1 MIKTEVS
8 LLFLILHYLSLR
20 FSFDSGCPMNFV
32 FIWSDTSLNQPEQLN
47 YLAVQLV
54 PIWNQAGK
62 SYILPEIRQGRVVF
76 YLSNVLI
83 CEWHYIW
90 PSFNSNYWKSFK
102 KLRYRQNCFLIKTIL
117 MIKKLKQNFNKFKQY
132 THFLRVNTKQEQTN
146 FQSSHQTLLTLSG
159 SYSQTM
165 LNTSKILTF
174 SESYWQTILH
184 TFPDFIS
191 SSKNNDIFRESYW
204 QTILHTFPEFI
215 SSNNDIFR
223 VKSFFRV
230 CITKYWLF

>member
-8 LLFLILHYLSLR
+8 LLFLILHYLSLW
-20 FSFDSGCPMNFV
+20 FSFDSGCPMNFI

-102 KLRYRQNCFLIKTIL
+102 KIRYRQNCFLIKTIL
-117 MIKKLKQNFNKFKQY
+117 MIKKLKQNFNKFK
-132 THFLRVNTKQEQTN
+132 
-146 FQSSHQTLLTLSG
+146 
-159 SYSQTM
+159 
-165 LNTSKILTF
+165 LNTF
-174 SESYWQTILH
+174 SEFKSNSTH
-184 TFPDFIS
+184 TFWELIPNK
-191 SSKNNDIFRESYW
+191 SK
-204 QTILHTFPEFI
+204 Q
-215 SSNNDIFR
+215 IFR
-223 VKSFFRV
+223 VHIKH
-230 CITKYWLF
+230 YWHFQGVTPKQC